1 MVERR
6 LEAEGEQ
13 HDPGDEGQVEVAVGV
28 QREPMQLEAPRL
40 DEPSPR
46 EDRCHIEVE
55 PPERRDDHD
64 PERCP
69 DDDSRLENEPRP
81 DAYGD
86 DRLAERDEDDQ
97 TVPLGEVLGCDPPA
111 SSDADDDRA
120 EVVDRERDDPDDD
133 SRVPV
138 EEARDD
144 EERRADQGRGREPK
158 DRAAAFG
165 IVASHDPGENEVK
178 RADEEVRDGEQQR
191 VVSERPGNRERDEE
205 HRPGRCEH
213 DESHTAFVDIGRAR
227 QPGVGLPR
235 PPDRGEDEHP
245 AENARPRRLVGE
257 QPRYL
262 RDREHERQVEEQL
275 ERSDLVLGVDYV
287 LALGLGHARTLASE
301 QRPAGAASRQP
312 PCSVPAWPSAS

>member
-1 MVERR
+1 MIRPCLSAKCSGATR
-6 LEAEGEQ
+6 Q
-13 HDPGDEGQVEVAVGV
+13 
-28 QREPMQLEAPRL
+28 
-40 DEPSPR
+40 
-46 EDRCHIEVE
+46 
-55 PPERRDDHD
+55 
-64 PERCP
+64 
-69 DDDSRLENEPRP
+69 PRP
-81 DAYGD
+81 TPMTIG
-86 DRLAERDEDDQ
+86 
-97 TVPLGEVLGCDPPA
+97 P
-111 SSDADDDRA
+111 

-245 AENARPRRLVGE
+245 AENARPRRLVCE

-275 ERSDLVLGVDYV
+275 ERSDLVLGVDCV

-312 PCSVPAWPSAS
+312 RVASPRARARPDAPRAGPRDARAPAPARAQAHLADGDDRAPRRDAGAVAAGAVHRHLDTRDELQARRPSSASSSAARSSRRR